1 MIILKKNRFPAAGQS
16 GRRKAACE
24 THRQQRRKRYAPT
37 PRRVVLAGRKRP
49 PQKTDCRADVSGRRR
64 KGQPVPRLTAAE

>member
-16 GRRKAACE
+16 GRRNAACA
-24 THRQQRRKRYAPT
+24 TDRQKRRGRYA
-37 PRRVVLAGRKRP
+37 RRRGGWGLPGGSDR